1 MEQKQMAFDGRSI
14 TYFEANTGNAKKI
27 LLMHGYSFN
36 SQVWNRFGF
45 IDFLNRLGYASF
57 ALDMPGFPN
66 SINKGEMPESSM
78 LSLVGAVIQTVIKD
92 KPVLLGA
99 SASGYFV
106 LKFAEENSKDICAV
120 IAVGPVN
127 LDSIRLDKIKV
138 PILGIWGSN
147 DSVADPEG
155 GIEKLRQI
163 GAKTVLLEGA
173 RHACYLDKP
182 EDFKKEIADFVKSL
196 K

>member
-1 MEQKQMAFDGRSI
+1 MTFDGKSI

-27 LLMHGYSFN
+27 LLMHGYRFN

-45 IDFLNRLGYASF
+45 IDFLNDLGYASF
-57 ALDMPGFPN
+57 ALDIPGFPN
-66 SINKGEMPESSM
+66 SINKGEMPESSV
-78 LSLVGAVIQTVIKD
+78 LSLVGALIRKAIKT

-99 SASGYFV
+99 SASGYLA
-106 LKFAEENSKDICAV
+106 LKFAENSNDISAV
-120 IAVGPVN
+120 IAVGPVD
-127 LDSIRLDKIKV
+127 LDSISLDKIKV

-155 GIEKLRQI
+155 GIGKLRQI

-182 EDFKKEIADFVKSL
+182 EEFKKEIADFVNSL